1 MTATLR
7 VKVVPGAKRDEV
19 IGPLGDRLKIRVS
32 APPEG
37 GKANKA
43 ACELVAA
50 TLGVDPRSVR
60 VAHGT
65 TSPLKTLAIEG
76 CAQERADAVLE
87 PL

>member
-19 IGPLGDRLKIRVS
+19 IGPLGDRLKIRLS

-37 GKANKA
+37 GKANQA
-43 ACELVAA
+43 VCELVAA

-76 CAQERADAVLE
+76 CAQERADVLLE

>member
-19 IGPLGDRLKIRVS
+19 IGPLGDRLKIRVI

-43 ACELVAA
+43 VCELVAA
-50 TLGVDPRSVR
+50 ALGVDPRGVR

-76 CAQERADAVLE
+76 CAQEWADALLE